1 MKKFKSLSAFI
12 LTAVMIFSIQINPVA
27 AISSEGKEKN
37 DASASLYMQ
46 ELCDEANE
54 KYNILLQEWTK
65 EDNDKEEIVYP
76 DYYGGT
82 YFDEDG
88 SLVLCVTDIKD
99 EIKEDLSRL
108 IDLKNVKFKL
118 VKYPY
123 SQLCAEKKILSNA
136 LLFNRKN
143 SDLDTEDIVAVGIS
157 NKNNAVIIYS
167 KAAKKNSDIEKA
179 FPEYENIEYRLNSKP
194 ITPCSAVEPGTAIS
208 NRSAGFWAYDS
219 NGNLG
224 IVTSPHTTITSGMSI
239 AINGV
244 TFGNASQP
252 YCGGTTDA
260 VFVRRTNTMFTPTRY
275 VSGWEFNLKS
285 TSTITLA
292 ENSYIYKKGT
302 ATGCTLG
309 TIVDNQYDFSWTQN
323 GILKQFEN
331 CVLTTANTDG
341 GDSGGIVAGGGSSS
355 SRYVAGIVIAM
366 NGATGPAPMI
376 YCSANNIKYVLGVSV
391 Y

>member
-1 MKKFKSLSAFI
+1 MKI
-12 LTAVMIFSIQINPVA
+12 
-27 AISSEGKEKN
+27 
-37 DASASLYMQ
+37 
-46 ELCDEANE
+46 
-54 KYNILLQEWTK
+54 
-65 EDNDKEEIVYP
+65 
-76 DYYGGT
+76 
-82 YFDEDG
+82 
-88 SLVLCVTDIKD
+88 
-99 EIKEDLSRL
+99 
-108 IDLKNVKFKL
+108 
-118 VKYPY
+118 
-123 SQLCAEKKILSNA
+123 
-136 LLFNRKN
+136 
-143 SDLDTEDIVAVGIS
+143 
-157 NKNNAVIIYS
+157 
-167 KAAKKNSDIEKA
+167 
-179 FPEYENIEYRLNSKP
+179 LNSKP